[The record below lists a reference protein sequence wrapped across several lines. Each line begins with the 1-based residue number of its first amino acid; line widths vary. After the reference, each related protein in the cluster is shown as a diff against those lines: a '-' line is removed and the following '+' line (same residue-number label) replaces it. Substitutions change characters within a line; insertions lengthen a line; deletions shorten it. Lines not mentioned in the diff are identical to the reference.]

1 MLPNKNESYKTF
13 VFFSLLNIIQHKFVR
28 ATLNININFFFLNI
42 HNMKQGKK
50 YIPICLFIFILQCN
64 TRTVI
69 YLNKEKTN
77 ISYIYQLAYFLHGLH
92 VITVFFS
99 FSHLNQ
105 IFYLS
110 KLFSRNQWIFPSY
123 IQLCCCFW
131 LVKFRFK
138 ILMHII
144 WFLDCFFPQ

>member
-92 VITVFFS
+92 VITVFFFFQPS
-99 FSHLNQ
+99 EPD
-105 IFYLS
+105 ILS
-110 KLFSRNQWIFPSY
+110 
-123 IQLCCCFW
+123 
-131 LVKFRFK
+131 FK
-138 ILMHII
+138 IIQQKLVDFPKLHIALLL
-144 WFLDCFFPQ
+144 FLACKIQV